1 MFRHELNKLINLNHP
16 RTILIYLFQ
25 YLLDM
30 LISIVITQR
39 VHQILELSLIN
50 AARMVAVKDF
60 KGLAEDFD
68 LLLGEWFLFL
78 FVFPFLLWLADNG
91 Y

>member
-1 MFRHELNKLINLNHP
+1 
-16 RTILIYLFQ
+16 
-25 YLLDM
+25 
-30 LISIVITQR
+30 
-39 VHQILELSLIN
+39 
-50 AARMVAVKDF
+50 MVAVKDF